1 MKRVTDRYRTLEG
14 VVLRRRALPSGDLV
28 VGILTPEGSIE
39 ALAKSAQRPGG
50 RSGRIGLFYR
60 IRFQVYRRP
69 ERALATLTQVA
80 LEEALAAQ
88 APFRYAAQGFLAEL
102 AWHAVSPEIA
112 GRGYSVLVSALRGVK
127 AAEDPRVPLVWG
139 GFRLLLHAGH
149 APAGAGTYLHLDGHL
164 GREPGPG
171 AVFLGEEGAL
181 ALLAVLRRPGKEA
194 IQQLAEAPLDRLLE
208 ALLRYAEAQLEGLKS
223 VRPLRQLL
231 SNAF

>member
-1 MKRVTDRYRTLEG
+1 MGERYRTFEG
-14 VVLRRRALPSGDLV
+14 VVLRRRALPGGDLV
-28 VGILTPEGSIE
+28 VGILTPEGPIE

-50 RSGRIGLFYR
+50 RSGRIGFFYR

-69 ERALATLTQVA
+69 ARELATLTQVA
-80 LEEALAAQ
+80 LEEVLAAR
-88 APFRYAAQGFLAEL
+88 APLRYAAQGFLAEL
-102 AWHAVSPEIA
+102 AWYAISPEIA

-127 AAEDPRVPLVWG
+127 VAEDPRVPLVWG
-139 GFRLLLHAGH
+139 GFRLLLFAGH
-149 APAGAGTYLHLDGHL
+149 APIGAGTYLHLDGHL
-164 GREPGPG
+164 AREPGPG
-171 AVFLGEEGAL
+171 AVFLGEEGAK

-194 IQQLAEAPLDRLLE
+194 IQRLAEAPLDRLLE